1 MSKGNIPAPKNQAEL
16 NQYLSEHR
24 LSVQFS
30 NSIEESSTG
39 DYVWRVEGTLSKD
52 IDEAEEICKKEIAHL
67 SGYYLPSETDQLE
80 IADSISGD
88 VINSICAILDLRH
101 NRNEQQFKP
110 TIRNTALEKPFKT
123 DPCDYN
129 IFIVD
134 DFGFESEDALKHFL
148 NLYDTISTGIPN
160 GYYDLISVLLVR
172 HEPQYTRLFRQYDWN
187 VIADANNAYAV
198 VCQVRDIWG

>member
-1 MSKGNIPAPKNQAEL
+1 MSKVNTPISPQNQEEL

-24 LSVQFS
+24 LSIQIS
-30 NSIEESSTG
+30 NSMEETSTG

-52 IDEAEEICKKEIAHL
+52 IDETEEIIHF
-67 SGYYLPSETDQLE
+67 SGYYLPTETDQLD
-80 IADSISGD
+80 IADSISSD
-88 VINSICAILDLRH
+88 VVNAVSAIIDFRH

-198 VCQVRDIWG
+198 V

>member
-1 MSKGNIPAPKNQAEL
+1 MSKVNTPISPQNQEEL

-24 LSVQFS
+24 LSIQIS
-30 NSIEESSTG
+30 NSMEETSTG

-52 IDEAEEICKKEIAHL
+52 IDETEEIIHF
-67 SGYYLPSETDQLE
+67 SGYYLPTETDQLD
-80 IADSISGD
+80 IADSISSD
-88 VINSICAILDLRH
+88 VVNAVSAIIDFRH

>member
-1 MSKGNIPAPKNQAEL
+1 MSKVNTPISPQNQEEL

-24 LSVQFS
+24 LSIQIS
-30 NSIEESSTG
+30 NSMEETSTG

-52 IDEAEEICKKEIAHL
+52 IDETEEIIHF
-67 SGYYLPSETDQLE
+67 SGYYLPTETDQLD
-80 IADSISGD
+80 IADSISSD
-88 VINSICAILDLRH
+88 VVNAVSAIIDFRH

-134 DFGFESEDALKHFL
+134 DFGFESEDALKRFL
-148 NLYDTISTGIPN
+148 NLYDAISTGIPN

-172 HEPQYTRLFRQYDWN
+172 NEPQYTRLFRQYSWN
-187 VIADANNAYAV
+187 VIADANDAYAV
-198 VCQVRDIWG
+198 ACQVRDIWG

>member
-1 MSKGNIPAPKNQAEL
+1 MSKVNTPISPQNQEEL

-24 LSVQFS
+24 LSIQIS
-30 NSIEESSTG
+30 NSMEETSTG
-39 DYVWRVEGTLSKD
+39 DYVWRVEGTLYKG
-52 IDEAEEICKKEIAHL
+52 IDEAEEIIHF
-67 SGYYLPSETDQLE
+67 SGYYLPTETDQLD
-80 IADSISGD
+80 IADSISSD
-88 VINSICAILDLRH
+88 VVNAVSAIIDFGH

-134 DFGFESEDALKHFL
+134 DFRFESEDALIHFL